1 MGKNVFFLK
10 KTNNNHTKFE
20 IISYLCHR
28 IQNITNILNFK
39 IMAENMKKQKVEQ
52 LNEEQLNE
60 EQLNEVAGGKQKKER
75 KIDS

>member
-20 IISYLCHR
+20 NISYLCHR

-60 EQLNEVAGGKQKKER
+60 VAGGKQQKKKKER
-75 KIDS
+75 KYES

>member
-1 MGKNVFFLK
+1 
-10 KTNNNHTKFE
+10 
-20 IISYLCHR
+20 
-28 IQNITNILNFK
+28 
-39 IMAENMKKQKVEQ
+39 MAENMKKQKVEQ

>member
-1 MGKNVFFLK
+1 
-10 KTNNNHTKFE
+10 
-20 IISYLCHR
+20 
-28 IQNITNILNFK
+28 
-39 IMAENMKKQKVEQ
+39 MAEDMKKQKVEQ